1 MDERSGRIGE
11 RLAALHQ
18 VMAQLRAPDG
28 CPWDRAQT
36 LDTLRGYL
44 LEETYELLE
53 AIDSGDVAAHREEL
67 GDLLFQAVF
76 QAAIREEQG
85 EFDLGDAADGIREKL
100 LRRHPHV
107 FGDGPKH
114 DTADQ
119 VRKAW
124 EEIKRDEKK
133 ERATLDGVPET
144 LPALLRAVR
153 IGEKA
158 AQVGFD
164 WPDPSGVRQ
173 KVDEELGEL
182 DAAIAAGDMA
192 HAQDELGDLLF
203 ALCNYARHLKLMPE
217 DALRGTIRRFLAR
230 FAEVERALRARGQ
243 KPSDVDL
250 DQLEALWQQAK
261 RDLAR

>member
-1 MDERSGRIGE
+1 MDERSRRVGE
-11 RLAALHQ
+11 KLAALHQ
-18 VMAQLRAPDG
+18 VMTRLRAPDG
-28 CPWDRAQT
+28 CPWDRAQS
-36 LDTLRGYL
+36 LATLRGYL

-76 QAAIREEQG
+76 QAAIREERG

-107 FGDGPKH
+107 FGDGPRA
-114 DTADQ
+114 DTPDQ

-124 EEIKRDEKK
+124 EEIKRDEKRD
-133 ERATLDGVPET
+133 RATLDGVPET

-153 IGEKA
+153 IGDKA

-164 WPDPSGVRQ
+164 WPDAGGVRK
-173 KVDEELGEL
+173 KVDEELAEL
-182 DAAIAAGDMA
+182 DAAIAAGDLA

-217 DALRGTIRRFLAR
+217 DALRGTIRRFRQR
-230 FAEVERALRARGQ
+230 FAEVERALAARGQ